1 MLRKLLPFVFMVSL
15 SLTAWSQA
23 ASPMSLE
30 DAIQYALK
38 QSNTVKDAQINLVDA
53 EQQIV
58 ERRSVGLPQLT
69 GNLNYQ
75 RYLKLPVQPLPD
87 NFKVFGA
94 AFTDLAPLL
103 SEETLALLNQGNGE
117 GNSDGVSFFLRNNFN
132 ATLNLDAM
140 IFDGS
145 YFVGLQ
151 AAKAYR
157 SYVSQDLLTKE
168 REVRNTTIDAYLPVL
183 VIQENMGLIDKNIS
197 NLERLLFETQE
208 LYKAGFA
215 EQLDV
220 DRLQLS
226 LVNLQTQK
234 DNLLRQKDLALNGL
248 KFAMQYPLEEP
259 LAISGDLEELI
270 ENNTDDI
277 LGEELVASNRP
288 ELGLLEQ
295 GIKLNELNVRLQKTG
310 YLPTLRAFAVAQESF
325 QGNTFSDGFWAPT
338 VYVGA
343 SLSIP
348 IFDGLYKK
356 ATIQRAKLDVEQA
369 RLQKDNLQR
378 GINLELANA
387 RTSYQNAKEVVQSQE
402 RNMQLAQR
410 IYDTTQI
417 KYKEGVG
424 SSIEVSQA
432 EQSLYNTQSNYIQAQ
447 YDLVKAIMDVKKALG
462 KN

>member
-1 MLRKLLPFVFMVSL
+1 MFRKLLPIVFMVSL
-15 SLTAWSQA
+15 SVAAWSQA
-23 ASPMSLE
+23 SSPMSLE

-38 QSNTVKDAQINLVDA
+38 QSNTVKDAQINLIDA
-53 EQQIV
+53 EQQIA
-58 ERRSVGLPQLT
+58 ERRSTGLPQLT
-69 GNLNYQ
+69 GNLNFQ
-75 RYLKLPVQPLPD
+75 RYLKVPVQPLPD
-87 NFKVFGA
+87 NFRVFGA
-94 AFTDLAPLL
+94 AFTDLAPFL

-117 GNSDGVSFFLRNNFN
+117 GNSDGVSFFLKNNFN

-145 YFVGLQ
+145 YFVALQ

-157 SYVSQDLLTKE
+157 TYVSQDLLTKQ
-168 REVRNTTIDAYLPVL
+168 REVRNATIDAYLPVL
-183 VIQENMGLIDKNIS
+183 VLQENLGLLDKNIT

-226 LVNLQTQK
+226 LINLQTQK
-234 DNLLRQKDLALNGL
+234 DNLERQQQLALNGL
-248 KFAMQYPLEEP
+248 KFAIQYPLEEP
-259 LAISGDLEELI
+259 LIIDGDLNEMI
-270 ENNTDDI
+270 ESNTDAI
-277 LGEELVASNRP
+277 LTEDLVAVNRP

-295 GIKLNELNVRLQKTG
+295 GIRLNELNVRLQKSG
-310 YLPTLRAFAVAQESF
+310 YLPSLRAFAVAQESF

-343 SLSIP
+343 TLSIP

-369 RLQKDNLQR
+369 RLQKENLQR
-378 GINLELANA
+378 GINLELTNA
-387 RTSYQNAKEVVQSQE
+387 RTSYQNAKELVESQQ
-402 RNMQLAQR
+402 RNMELAQR
-410 IYDTTQI
+410 IYETTQI

-447 YDLVKAIMDVKKALG
+447 YDLVTAIMAVKKALG
-462 KN
+462 KH

>member
-1 MLRKLLPFVFMVSL
+1 MLRKLLPIVLMASL
-15 SLTAWSQA
+15 SLTAQSQSS
-23 ASPMSLE
+23 SPMSLD
-30 DAIQYALK
+30 DAIKYALN
-38 QSNTVKDAQINLVDA
+38 QSNAVKDARINLVDA

-75 RYLKLPVQPLPD
+75 RYLKLPIQPLPA
-87 NFKVFGA
+87 NFQVFGA
-94 AFTDLAPLL
+94 AFTDLAPFL
-103 SEETLALLNQGNGE
+103 SEETLALLNQGGGE

-157 SYVSQDLLTKE
+157 AYVSQDLLTKE
-168 REVRNTTIDAYLPVL
+168 REVRNSTIDAYLPVL
-183 VIQENMGLIDKNIS
+183 VLQENMGLIDKNIA
-197 NLERLLFETQE
+197 NLEKLLFETQE

-226 LVNLQTQK
+226 LVNLETQK
-234 DNLLRQKDLALNGL
+234 ETLQRQKSLALNGL
-248 KFAMQYPLEEP
+248 KFAMQYPLEES
-259 LAISGDLEELI
+259 LEVTGDLNEI
-270 ENNTDDI
+270 IAENTSDI
-277 LGEELVASNRP
+277 VAEDLVVTNRP
-288 ELGLLEQ
+288 EIGLLEQ
-295 GIKLNELNVRLQKTG
+295 GIKLNELNVRLQRSG

-338 VYVGA
+338 IYVGA

-348 IFDGLYKK
+348 IFDGLYKQ

-378 GINLELANA
+378 GINLEITNA
-387 RTSYQNAKEVVQSQE
+387 RTSYENATELLASQE
-402 RNMQLAQR
+402 RNMALAQR
-410 IYDTTQI
+410 IYETTQI
-417 KYKEGVG
+417 KYREGVG
-424 SSIEVSQA
+424 SSLEVSQA
-432 EQSLYNTQSNYIQAQ
+432 EQSLYSTQSNYIQAQ
-447 YDLVKAIMDVKKALG
+447 YDLVQAIMNVKKALG
-462 KN
+462 KI